1 MADTKITVLA
11 RFKAKDG
18 MEEKIKQ
25 EIMACVAPT
34 RAEAGCINYDL
45 HQSTDDKRI
54 FILYENW
61 TSKQVLDEHLAMP
74 YLKAL
79 AAAAEELCSEPLDIT
94 IWKMISEPAK

>member
-18 MEEKIKQ
+18 MEEKVKQ
-25 EIMACVAPT
+25 EIMGCVAPT

-45 HQSTDDKRI
+45 HQLKDDKRV

-79 AAAAEELCSEPLDIT
+79 AAAVDELCSEPLDIS
-94 IWKMISEPAK
+94 IWEMISEPAK